1 MKIKKK
7 SRSDSSAKLMFNDN
21 VKSIRAIQINELSQ
35 AEVEKVKNFLDKY
48 LGIDASWKVYANIN
62 NAIALMA
69 TDLTTGGPKLTLVP
83 TGSWIIVYEREYG
96 FTGEIFVVNSIIK
109 ESLFSEVRR
118 RKSGK

>member
-7 SRSDSSAKLMFNDN
+7 SRSDSSTKLMFSDN
-21 VKSIRAIQINELSQ
+21 VKSIRAIQINEPSQ

-48 LGIDASWKVYANIN
+48 LGIDASWKVYVNIN
-62 NAIALMA
+62 NVIVLMA
-69 TDLTTGGPKLTLVP
+69 TDLTTGGSKLTSVP